1 MKHISL
7 SLAHKIT
14 TFVVIFFLL
23 YVFSPSKAVQAA
35 TTASNALTAPNAG
48 TLQQEIER
56 DRELNRLRIS
66 PPPETQTKEIIKD
79 SSGPSVTVKEFR
91 FIGNSIYTS
100 SELAERLTSY
110 LNHPID
116 FKDLEAATLRV
127 AEFYRQG
134 GWVVKTSLPPQDIG
148 GAIVTIQ
155 VVEAI
160 FGQVRIDGKPSK
172 NVDSTRIL
180 ATFYTAQK
188 PGSALNSKS
197 IERALS
203 LVGELSGL
211 VAQGSLSEGEHEGET
226 DLIVSLK
233 DKSFFN
239 ADVGSDNSG
248 SRSTGSN
255 HLTANFNLN
264 SPLKMG
270 DQLGLNLISSLGSE
284 YIRLS
289 ETIPVGYSGLKIGM
303 NASILN
309 YRLITQDFISLAA
322 NGTSTAVG
330 LESNYPLIKS
340 NSSLLNLAFNA
351 DYKHFV
357 NNSQGA
363 VVSDYR
369 NSPLTLALSGYKSDS
384 LLGGGYGVGSL
395 NISTGGINLN
405 NSPATYQSNDAST
418 TQVSGRYTKTRYF
431 LSREQD
437 LFSSLTFYTAV
448 SGQWANKNLDSS
460 EKFYLGGVNG
470 VRAYPTNE
478 AGGALGE
485 LANLELRARFL
496 GSYTMTGFYDFGQIL
511 INPTNNFTG
520 ASALNSYALKGA
532 GLSLGYQSNSG
543 ANLKA
548 VVAKRIGRNPNP
560 TSSGN
565 DQDGSLQTTRIWLNA
580 NLPF

>member
-1 MKHISL
+1 
-7 SLAHKIT
+7 
-14 TFVVIFFLL
+14 
-23 YVFSPSKAVQAA
+23 
-35 TTASNALTAPNAG
+35 
-48 TLQQEIER
+48 
-56 DRELNRLRIS
+56 
-66 PPPETQTKEIIKD
+66 
-79 SSGPSVTVKEFR
+79 
-91 FIGNSIYTS
+91 
-100 SELAERLTSY
+100 
-110 LNHPID
+110 
-116 FKDLEAATLRV
+116 
-127 AEFYRQG
+127 
-134 GWVVKTSLPPQDIG
+134 
-148 GAIVTIQ
+148 
-155 VVEAI
+155 
-160 FGQVRIDGKPSK
+160 
-172 NVDSTRIL
+172 
-180 ATFYTAQK
+180 
-188 PGSALNSKS
+188 
-197 IERALS
+197 
-203 LVGELSGL
+203 
-211 VAQGSLSEGEHEGET
+211 
-226 DLIVSLK
+226 
-233 DKSFFN
+233 
-239 ADVGSDNSG
+239 
-248 SRSTGSN
+248 
-255 HLTANFNLN
+255 
-264 SPLKMG
+264 MG